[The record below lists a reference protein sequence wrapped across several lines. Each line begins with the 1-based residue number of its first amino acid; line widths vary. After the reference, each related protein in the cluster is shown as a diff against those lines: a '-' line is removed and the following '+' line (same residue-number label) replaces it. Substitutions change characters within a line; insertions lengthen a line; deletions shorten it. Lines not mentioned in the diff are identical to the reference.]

1 MITAINEVLQD
12 PALTGTTMK
21 MLSLRIRG
29 AKTDIEDM
37 GESTDGMAESTSK
50 LREQVLALTNVNG
63 KGGFDIMTDGGKSF
77 KSTYS
82 IMQGIS
88 KVWKDMSDVDQA
100 ALLEL
105 IAGKNRAQGAAA
117 LLNNFA
123 TAEDALQTAQNS
135 AGSALAENEK
145 YLDSI
150 DGKISVL
157 KANFQNMW
165 SDAIDSSV
173 ITFFIDL
180 GSTIVNVVDKF
191 GLLQT
196 AVGAFAG
203 IASLKGVGGANLT
216 VVPN

>member
-1 MITAINEVLQD
+1 
-12 PALTGTTMK
+12 
-21 MLSLRIRG
+21 
-29 AKTDIEDM
+29 M

>member
-1 MITAINEVLQD
+1 M
-12 PALTGTTMK
+12 
-21 MLSLRIRG
+21 
-29 AKTDIEDM
+29 
-37 GESTDGMAESTSK
+37 
-50 LREQVLALTNVNG
+50 
-63 KGGFDIMTDGGKSF
+63 
-77 KSTYS
+77 
-82 IMQGIS
+82 
-88 KVWKDMSDVDQA
+88 
-100 ALLEL
+100 
-105 IAGKNRAQGAAA
+105 KNRAQGAAA